1 METIIITTLIST
13 IAASISGI
21 LSWFL
26 SKKKY
31 YSEVDSTNIKNM
43 QNSLQFYITLSD
55 DYKSRLDE
63 EIQSHKL
70 EVDELKKEN
79 KEMRKELREQETKF
93 NDQLRAQQQE
103 ISAMKNQMIAVY
115 SQVCL
120 NFRCTERQQSN
131 ETITKTKTRNSKEFN
146 KTNNK

>member
-43 QNSLQFYITLSD
+43 QDSLQFYITLSD

-79 KEMRKELREQETKF
+79 KEMRKELREQEIKF
-93 NDQLRAQQQE
+93 NDQLMVQQQE

-115 SQVCL
+115 SQICL
-120 NFRCTERQQSN
+120 NLKCTKRVHSEEDN
-131 ETITKTKTRNSKEFN
+131 DK
-146 KTNNK
+146 